1 MTIETTTLETTTNN
15 LRAAALQ
22 LSLRAQFEQVRRRL
36 KKKRGVL
43 LTLTNLRLSTSLM
56 PHLALPQKPDNVSGQ
71 KVSAPS
77 KISLYFP
84 RRLSYNNKEDR
95 DSPRPFNLLGVLM
108 SKIRKARRVSFS
120 PNAQT
125 PEWATRDAWSRNNY
139 EARTLA
145 LRLWRKNMDKGSPIT
160 NEDANEEDAYSV

>member
-1 MTIETTTLETTTNN
+1 M
-15 LRAAALQ
+15 
-22 LSLRAQFEQVRRRL
+22 
-36 KKKRGVL
+36 K
-43 LTLTNLRLSTSLM
+43 NLRLSTSLM

-108 SKIRKARRVSFS
+108 TNKIRKARRVSFT

-125 PEWATRDAWSRNNY
+125 PEWAQSPAWSRNNY
-139 EARTLA
+139 EARTQA
-145 LRLWRKNMDKGSPIT
+145 LRMWRKCMDKGNPIT
-160 NEDANEEDAYSV
+160 TEGANEDDAYSV